1 MAIVYNIFMK
11 IIFLDIDGVLNSSSG
26 QGPYISDMEIEK
38 LGLLKDVIKQTN
50 SGVVITSDRR
60 YSNIDMKNKLEA
72 FSMYQI
78 PVLGYLRLPNDDDN
92 DNRGKQ
98 ILDYLSSSNEEI
110 EAMVILDD
118 NDDGIKELFMDN
130 FILLNRFYGLT
141 KDICLKIKEI
151 LATV

>member
-1 MAIVYNIFMK
+1 MK
-11 IIFLDIDGVLNSSSG
+11 IIFLDVDGVLNSSSG
-26 QGPYISDMEIEK
+26 HGPYISDMEIEK
-38 LGLLKDVIKQTN
+38 LELLKDVIKQTN

-60 YSNIDMKNKLEA
+60 YSKIDMKNKLEA
-72 FSMYQI
+72 FYLYQI

-98 ILDYLSSSNEEI
+98 ILDYLSTTNEEI